1 MTTDDLSTPLGQR
14 KSRTP
19 RRAIPWAPIAAVL
32 LTLPVI
38 AFAGW
43 AMFTSD
49 PLGGEPMSV
58 APATASTDV
67 AAAQDTPS
75 SPSTEPG
82 APPGVA
88 SPSAQ
93 PAATS
98 SGQPAASPAGQPSE
112 PRGQPARPGA
122 QPNGKTKTVTIID
135 GTSGKRRDI
144 AVPGTPDGQPAAPP
158 ANRPA
163 ANQPRLT
170 EPSRHGPLPKI
181 AQDGTRPADAF
192 ARPVGPTPGA
202 KPNAPRIAL
211 VVSGL
216 GIGASVTTDAL
227 RKLPGTVTLAFAPYG
242 GDLARQVARARDNG
256 HEVLLQ
262 IPMEPID
269 FPENDPGPHT
279 LLTSIDAKDNLERL
293 HWLMSRFQGY
303 VGLVNF
309 MGGRFTAS
317 EQSLAVVLRE
327 AATRGLLYLDDGS
340 SRRSMANQIAGANNL
355 AFAKADLVIDQVPTP
370 SEVDRALGRLET
382 AARARG
388 VAIGVAGPL
397 PVSIDRI
404 AQWIKAAE
412 SRGIQLVPITAVVAR
427 AKSS

>member
-14 KSRTP
+14 KSRIP

-67 AAAQDTPS
+67 AAAQDAPPS
-75 SPSTEPG
+75 
-82 APPGVA
+82 APPGTSPGA
-88 SPSAQ
+88 TGPGAQPSAT
-93 PAATS
+93 PP
-98 SGQPAASPAGQPSE
+98 SGQPAASPSGQPSE
-112 PRGQPARPGA
+112 PGGQPARPGA
-122 QPNGKTKTVTIID
+122 QTNGKTKTVTIID
-135 GTSGKRRDI
+135 GTNGQRRDI
-144 AVPGTPDGQPAAPP
+144 MVPATPDGRPGAPP

-163 ANQPRLT
+163 ANDPRLS

-181 AQDGTRPADAF
+181 APDGKRPADAF
-192 ARPVGPTPGA
+192 SRPVGSPPGA
-202 KPNAPRIAL
+202 KPGAPRIAL

-242 GDLARQVARARDNG
+242 SDLARQVARARDNG

-269 FPENDPGPHT
+269 YPENDPGPHT
-279 LLTSIDAKDNLERL
+279 LLTSIEAKDNLERL

-303 VGLVNF
+303 VGLVNV

-327 AATRGLLYLDDGS
+327 AAIRGLLYLDDGS

-404 AQWIKAAE
+404 AQWI
-412 SRGIQLVPITAVVAR
+412 
-427 AKSS
+427 